1 MQSLFSTKSLLIIGL
16 AAFVGMVG
24 WYTLR
29 GSSAPDALLVT
40 ESVGSGA
47 PSEKERDL
55 VATLLQLR
63 AIGLDGTIFS
73 DPAFQSLVDYGI
85 EIVPEPVGRENP
97 FAPLQSATSAPLL
110 PAGSGVRPTR

>member
-1 MQSLFSTKSLLIIGL
+1 MRSIFSAKSLLVMGL

-29 GSSAPDALLVT
+29 GSSSPDALLVT
-40 ESVGSGA
+40 ENVGTGA
-47 PSEKERDL
+47 PNETERDL

-97 FAPLQSATSAPLL
+97 FAPLPGTQIAPNAPGS
-110 PAGSGVRPTR
+110 PAPTR

>member
-1 MQSLFSTKSLLIIGL
+1 MGSFFSTKSLLIMGL

-29 GSSAPDALLVT
+29 GSASPDALLVT
-40 ESVGSGA
+40 ENVGTGA
-47 PSEKERDL
+47 PNEAERDL

-97 FAPLQSATSAPLL
+97 FAPLPGAQTAPNTPGALV
-110 PAGSGVRPTR
+110 PRPTR